1 MQQPGPFKSDSM
13 NSPIST
19 RKGGALK
26 ARGVLFTLYGD
37 YILHFG
43 GTIWTGSLISLME
56 QLGFSSGAVRT
67 ALSRICQ
74 QGWLRATRDG
84 KLSYYGLTERG
95 QERMEEA
102 ARRIFHSNRD
112 AWDGQWT
119 VVTLGSSQG
128 KREQRGRQRRE
139 MEWLGFGRLTT
150 GTWISPNPVA
160 RVALNHL
167 HLQGISK
174 GVEAFTA
181 RHIGASSRPE
191 IVARCWDIA
200 SIGRQY
206 EQFIATWEP
215 VFKACRARAE
225 RRDPLP
231 DRECFADKTWLVH
244 EYRKFLFVDPGLPAE
259 LLPRE
264 WAGAPAWQLFRDYYQ
279 LLADGAIRFFEQVFR
294 APANAR
300 WNRVEARL
308 QALQNPFE
316 TAAQPESALLQ
327 GD

>member
-1 MQQPGPFKSDSM
+1 MSRVMSRQ
-13 NSPIST
+13 
-19 RKGGALK
+19 KGNARK

-56 QLGFSSGAVRT
+56 QLEFSPGAVRT

-102 ARRIFHSNRD
+102 AGRIFHSRSE

-119 VVTLGSSQG
+119 VLTLGSSQG
-128 KREQRGRQRRE
+128 QREKGERARRE
-139 MEWLGFGRLTT
+139 MAWLGFGRLATA
-150 GTWISPNPVA
+150 TWISPRPIA
-160 RVALNHL
+160 RTAVNHL
-167 HLQGISK
+167 RLQGISA

-181 RHIGASSRPE
+181 RHVGTSSRTE
-191 IVARCWDIA
+191 IVSRCWDIP
-200 SIGRQY
+200 SIQRQY
-206 EQFIATWEP
+206 NQFIASWQP
-215 VFKACRARAE
+215 RFQACRVRTD
-225 RRDPLP
+225 RNDPMP
-231 DRECFADKTWLVH
+231 DRECFRDKTWLVH

-264 WAGAPAWQLFRDYYQ
+264 WAGSAAWQLFRDYYE
-279 LLADGAIRFFEQVFR
+279 LLAEGAIRFFERVFR
-294 APANAR
+294 APADTR
-300 WNRVEARL
+300 WNRVQARL

-316 TAAQPESALLQ
+316 TVEVEEPALLP